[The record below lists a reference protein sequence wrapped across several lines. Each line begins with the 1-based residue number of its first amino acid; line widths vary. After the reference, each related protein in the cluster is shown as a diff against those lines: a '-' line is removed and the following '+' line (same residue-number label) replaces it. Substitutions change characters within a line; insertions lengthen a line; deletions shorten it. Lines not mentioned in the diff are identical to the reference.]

1 MIITKKDDI
10 TKYYDLDTFINE
22 NNIIDLEYIYF
33 DNNRKEKVD
42 YFRIISKIS
51 VIDRLCSIFL
61 IRCDIFKIPE
71 ELFYL
76 TNLKSLNLS
85 NNNITEISKSIKNFK
100 KLNELYISKNNI
112 SELPEE
118 IGHLSNLNILCLSN
132 NKLKNIPNSIG
143 KLKNLRYLYINDNL
157 LNSIPSEITE
167 CTKLRYILYLPQSD
181 HFYVAPHVRRFLNEY
196 NSSNVKFKVYSD
208 NENIHTSSIQ
218 ESLKKSIMSLSN
230 DVITKYMDV
239 MDFIIDQNKEDVI
252 KNCQNKTTFLNTFLR
267 YEDILNFVIHRIDN
281 SDHKEELIKRLNQ
294 EIYDSKN
301 LCFVGKITRL
311 VNTLCGFFDD
321 IIIGISE
328 NEQIQNIILTC
339 LRSEN
344 IDENFTQKMKERN
357 YSDDIIKFYLQHI
370 HDFLD

>member
-10 TKYYDLDTFINE
+10 TKYYDLDTFIND
-22 NNIIDLEYIYF
+22 NNMIDLEYIYF
-33 DNNRKEKVD
+33 DNNKKEKVD
-42 YFRIISKIS
+42 YFSIISKIS
-51 VIDRLCSIFL
+51 FIDRLCSIFL

-85 NNNITEISKSIKNFK
+85 NNNITEISKNIKNFK

-112 SELPEE
+112 SELPDE

-157 LNSIPSEITE
+157 LDSIPSEITE

-181 HFYVAPHVRRFLNEY
+181 HLYLAPHVRRFLNEY

-230 DVITKYMDV
+230 DVITKYIEV
-239 MDFIIDQNKEDVI
+239 MDFIIDYNKEDVI

-357 YSDDIIKFYLQHI
+357 YSDDVIKFYLHHI

>member
-22 NNIIDLEYIYF
+22 NNMIDLDYIYF
-33 DNNRKEKVD
+33 DNNKKEKVD

-100 KLNELYISKNNI
+100 NLNELYISKNNI
-112 SELPEE
+112 SELPDE

-157 LNSIPSEITE
+157 LDSMPSEITE

-181 HFYVAPHVRRFLNEY
+181 HFYVATHVRRFFNEY

-344 IDENFTQKMKERN
+344 IDENFTKKMKERN
-357 YSDDIIKFYLQHI
+357 YTDDVIKFYLQHI

>member
-10 TKYYDLDTFINE
+10 TKYYDLDTFIND

-42 YFRIISKIS
+42 YFSIISKIS

-85 NNNITEISKSIKNFK
+85 NNNITEISKNIKNFK
-100 KLNELYISKNNI
+100 NLNELYISKNNI
-112 SELPEE
+112 SELPDE

-157 LNSIPSEITE
+157 LDSMPSEITE

-181 HFYVAPHVRRFLNEY
+181 HLYLATHVRRFLNEY

-230 DVITKYMDV
+230 DVISKYIDV
-239 MDFIIDQNKEDVI
+239 MDFIIDYNKEDVI